1 MATQMTPEEIQA
13 IFDEYNQALANGI
26 PVTKEMNDRLR
37 DASKGIKDYS
47 ATLRSSLGAL
57 GQASKQLGKDLM
69 DGKKGAQVFN
79 DSLEKAADAA
89 SNVAV
94 GFGPLGIAVGLVIKA
109 FSFFVTQVNKQSDKL
124 YESFQNISRSGAIGA
139 QGMDQVFESM
149 MKMGYTI
156 DELGNMGEVLRE
168 SSKNFG
174 LFSSSVLSGT
184 KQFADVANTIQ
195 NSDLRAKFFNMG
207 LSVDDINKGIA
218 GYMNQQGRLGKLQD
232 QTQAEV
238 RKGAV
243 AYIKEMETLTR
254 LTGQQREELEAQRE
268 QAMAVDAFYAA
279 IEDMPADAREQALAT
294 YNALAKQNPE
304 LAKEMAAN
312 FAGIMTG
319 QTDMFLATGGK
330 SMEIFS
336 RDFYMNGGKMENAMN
351 NLGGALAENRDTL
364 KGVAQVGGKFG
375 VSLRDADQLIRK
387 DFVKGMGEAAA
398 SVEDSANGTNAATDA
413 QSKLRDSQI
422 KQGQA
427 MQDLI
432 NIGVNPVTKA
442 MKILAS
448 AIDALIDLIPFSG
461 SARAKAAAE
470 AKAGGGGAG
479 PSGAGGS
486 AKSVVGGSNNANLSG
501 LRIKSEE
508 ATAGGEI
515 NPGLADLAQNIQSQL
530 GDRLRYFSAFNDR
543 YHQGLDR
550 NSAHKTGT
558 ALDFTLTDPSEAA
571 AVSAMVGSM
580 PGVKSVLNEYARLSS
595 GGTGGHIHAEIN
607 GAAGF
612 RGSLSGPMSGYSPN
626 LLMHG
631 NEEFSIRPSGGSSN
645 DSAGASEGS
654 LTRLA
659 DKTDDMI
666 QLMRAQLAVNEK
678 ILKYQQ

>member
-13 IFDEYNQALANGI
+13 VFDAYNEALAAGTPI
-26 PVTKEMNDRLR
+26 TKEMNDRLR

-47 ATLRSSLGAL
+47 ATLRASLNQL
-57 GQASKQLGKDLM
+57 GTATKQLGKDLM
-69 DGKKGAQVFN
+69 DGKKGASVFN
-79 DSLEKAADAA
+79 DSIDKAADSAA
-89 SNVAV
+89 NLAM
-94 GFGPLGIAVGLVIKA
+94 GFGPLGIAIGLAVKA

-124 YESFQNISRSGAIGA
+124 YESFQNISRSGAMGA
-139 QGMDQVFESM
+139 QGMDQVMESM
-149 MKMGYTI
+149 LKMGYTI
-156 DELGNMGEVLRE
+156 DELGNMGEIIKE
-168 SSKNFG
+168 NAKNFG
-174 LFSSSVLSGT
+174 QFSSSALAGT

-195 NSDLRAKFFNMG
+195 NSDLRAKLFNLGM
-207 LSVDDINKGIA
+207 SVDDINKGIG
-218 GYMNQQGRLGKLQD
+218 GYMAQQGRLGRLQTM
-232 QTQAEV
+232 TQDEV

-254 LTGQQREELEAQRE
+254 LTGQQREEMEAQRE

-279 IEDMPADAREQALAT
+279 VEDMPDDAREQALAT
-294 YNALAKQNPE
+294 YNMLAKQNPE
-304 LAKEMAAN
+304 IAKEYAAN
-312 FAGIMTG
+312 MAGIITA

-336 RDFYMNGGKMENAMN
+336 KEFFMSGGKATDAMTR
-351 NLGGALAENRDTL
+351 LGGALAENRDTL

-375 VSLRDADQLIRK
+375 MTLRDADQIMRK
-387 DFVKGMGEAAA
+387 DYNKGMEESSSAVEA
-398 SVEDSANGTNAATDA
+398 SMNATEGATAA
-413 QSKLRDSQI
+413 QSKLRDQQI
-422 KQGQA
+422 KQAQA
-427 MQDLI
+427 IQDLI
-432 NIGVNPVTKA
+432 NIGVSPLTKA
-442 MKILAS
+442 MQTLSA
-448 AIDALIDLIPFSG
+448 AIDYLIDLIPLSG
-461 SARAKAAAE
+461 KARAKVAAE

-479 PSGAGGS
+479 PGGAGGS
-486 AKSVVGGSNNANLSG
+486 AKTVLGGSNNVNLGG

-515 NPGLADLAQNIQSQL
+515 NPGLADLAQNIQAQL

-558 ALDFTLTDPSEAA
+558 ALDFTLTDPSEAE
-571 AVSAMVGSM
+571 AVAAMVRGM

-612 RGSLSGPMSGYSPN
+612 RGSLSGPMSGYMPN

-631 NEEFSIRPSGGSSN
+631 NEELSVRPMGGTSN
-645 DSAGASEGS
+645 DAAGASEGS
-654 LTRLA
+654 IARLI
-659 DKTDDMI
+659 DRVDDLI
-666 QLMRAQLAVNEK
+666 QVSRSQLAVNEK